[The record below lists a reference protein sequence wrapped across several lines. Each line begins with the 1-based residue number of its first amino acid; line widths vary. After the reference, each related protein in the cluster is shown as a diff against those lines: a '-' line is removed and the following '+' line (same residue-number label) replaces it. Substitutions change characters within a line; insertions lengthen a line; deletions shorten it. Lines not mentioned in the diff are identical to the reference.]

1 MIAMGKNRVF
11 LVVMLALCL
20 FYTFSD
26 MYVTGVMLMPML
38 FSTVCGN
45 MVRND
50 LERSDTAYTV
60 HVTIQREGIRRGEVS
75 RLDCPPACVLAVV
88 LQMVSA
94 VVHRQSI
101 TQSGMIAACA
111 VLLTV
116 LTVSVELP
124 VTIIFRDR
132 VQIARVCILAVVFA
146 RSSRLP
152 CRSTWALMDCSR
164 LSPRLL
170 HGRYTASAPCWARL
184 RLPSPSWCRY
194 VRVAHSP
201 TVSAGPEGHRRSGGR
216 IIHRRGRPTI

>member
-1 MIAMGKNRVF
+1 MKGLMARDMIAMGKNRVF

-50 LERSDTAYTV
+50 LSAP
-60 HVTIQREGIRRGEVS
+60 IRRTLFTLPFSRREYAGEKYLVS
-75 RLDCPPACVLAVV
+75 IVPACVLAVV

-101 TQSGMIAACA
+101 TQSGMIAAWA

-116 LTVSVELP
+116 LTVS
-124 VTIIFRDR
+124 
-132 VQIARVCILAVVFA
+132 
-146 RSSRLP
+146 S
-152 CRSTWALMDCSR
+152 
-164 LSPRLL
+164 
-170 HGRYTASAPCWARL
+170 
-184 RLPSPSWCRY
+184 
-194 VRVAHSP
+194 
-201 TVSAGPEGHRRSGGR
+201 
-216 IIHRRGRPTI
+216 

>member
-1 MIAMGKNRVF
+1 MKGLMARDMIAMGKNRVF

-26 MYVTGVMLMPML
+26 MYVTGVMLMPMM

-50 LERSDTAYTV
+50 LSAP
-60 HVTIQREGIRRGEVS
+60 IRRTLFTLPFSRREYAGEKYLVS
-75 RLDCPPACVLAVV
+75 IVPACVLAVM
-88 LQMVSA
+88 LQMASA

-132 VQIARVCILAVVFA
+132 VQIARVCILAVALVAIAVSLDMGTDGLFA
-146 RSSRLP
+146 IITSAP
-152 CRSTWALMDCSR
+152 AWALYGIGA
-164 LSPRLL
+164 LL
-170 HGRYTASAPCWARL
+170 GAVALAVSVMVSLRALRTAQL
-184 RLPSPSWCRY
+184 
-194 VRVAHSP
+194 
-201 TVSAGPEGHRRSGGR
+201 
-216 IIHRRGRPTI
+216 

>member
-1 MIAMGKNRVF
+1 MKGLMARDMIAMGKNRVF

-50 LERSDTAYTV
+50 LSAP
-60 HVTIQREGIRRGEVS
+60 IRRTLFTLPFSRREYAGEKYLVS
-75 RLDCPPACVLAVV
+75 IVPACVLAVV

-101 TQSGMIAACA
+101 TQSGMIAAWA

-146 RSSRLP
+146 LVALAVSLDMGTDGLFAIITSAP
-152 CRSTWALMDCSR
+152 AWALYGIGA
-164 LSPRLL
+164 LL
-170 HGRYTASAPCWARL
+170 GAVALAVSVMVSLRALRTAQL
-184 RLPSPSWCRY
+184 
-194 VRVAHSP
+194 
-201 TVSAGPEGHRRSGGR
+201 
-216 IIHRRGRPTI
+216 

>member
-1 MIAMGKNRVF
+1 MKGLMARDMIAMGKNRVF

-50 LERSDTAYTV
+50 LSAP
-60 HVTIQREGIRRGEVS
+60 IRRTLFTLPFSRREYAGEKYLVS
-75 RLDCPPACVLAVV
+75 IVPACVLAVM
-88 LQMVSA
+88 LQMASA

-111 VLLTV
+111 VL

-146 RSSRLP
+146 LVAIAVSLDMGTDGLFAIITSAP
-152 CRSTWALMDCSR
+152 AWALYGIGA
-164 LSPRLL
+164 LL
-170 HGRYTASAPCWARL
+170 GAVALAVSVMVSLRALRTAQL
-184 RLPSPSWCRY
+184 
-194 VRVAHSP
+194 
-201 TVSAGPEGHRRSGGR
+201 
-216 IIHRRGRPTI
+216 

>member
-1 MIAMGKNRVF
+1 MKGLMARDMIAMGKNRVF
-11 LVVMLALCL
+11 LVVMLASCL

-50 LERSDTAYTV
+50 LSAP
-60 HVTIQREGIRRGEVS
+60 IRRTLFTLPFSRREYAGEKYLVS
-75 RLDCPPACVLAVV
+75 IVPACVLAVV

-132 VQIARVCILAVVFA
+132 LQIARVCILAVVFA
-146 RSSRLP
+146 LVALAVSLDMGTDGLFAIITSAP
-152 CRSTWALMDCSR
+152 TWALYGIGA
-164 LSPRLL
+164 LL
-170 HGRYTASAPCWARL
+170 GAVALAVSVMVSLRALHTAQL
-184 RLPSPSWCRY
+184 
-194 VRVAHSP
+194 
-201 TVSAGPEGHRRSGGR
+201 
-216 IIHRRGRPTI
+216 

>member
-1 MIAMGKNRVF
+1 MKGLMARDMIAMGKNRVF

-50 LERSDTAYTV
+50 LSAP
-60 HVTIQREGIRRGEVS
+60 IRRTLFTLPFSRREYAGEKYLVS
-75 RLDCPPACVLAVV
+75 IVPACVLAVV

-101 TQSGMIAACA
+101 TQSGMIAAWA

-146 RSSRLP
+146 LVALAVSLDMGTDGLFAIIPSAP
-152 CRSTWALMDCSR
+152 AWALYGIGA
-164 LSPRLL
+164 LL
-170 HGRYTASAPCWARL
+170 GAVALAVSVMVSLRALRTAQL
-184 RLPSPSWCRY
+184 
-194 VRVAHSP
+194 
-201 TVSAGPEGHRRSGGR
+201 
-216 IIHRRGRPTI
+216 

>member
-1 MIAMGKNRVF
+1 MKGLMARDMIAMGKNRVF

-50 LERSDTAYTV
+50 LSAP
-60 HVTIQREGIRRGEVS
+60 IRRTLFTLPFSRREYAGEKYLVS
-75 RLDCPPACVLAVV
+75 IVPACVLAVM
-88 LQMVSA
+88 LQMASA

-146 RSSRLP
+146 LVAIAVSLAMGAVRHRRP
-152 CRSTWALMDCSR
+152 A
-164 LSPRLL
+164 
-170 HGRYTASAPCWARL
+170 GRGCACRL
-184 RLPSPSWCRY
+184 RHGVAAC
-194 VRVAHSP
+194 VAHSP
-201 TVSAGPEGHRRSGGR
+201 TVSAGRS
-216 IIHRRGRPTI
+216 TIGDRAAASSIDAAARLYKY

>member
-1 MIAMGKNRVF
+1 MKGLMARDMIAMGKNRVF
-11 LVVMLALCL
+11 LVVMLASCL

-38 FSTVCGN
+38 FSTVCGK

-50 LERSDTAYTV
+50 LSAP
-60 HVTIQREGIRRGEVS
+60 IRRTLFTLPFSRREYAGEKYLVS
-75 RLDCPPACVLAVV
+75 IVPACVLAVV
-88 LQMVSA
+88 FAL
-94 VVHRQSI
+94 VVLAI

-146 RSSRLP
+146 LVVLAVSLDMGTDGLFAIITSAP
-152 CRSTWALMDCSR
+152 AWALYGIGA
-164 LSPRLL
+164 LL
-170 HGRYTASAPCWARL
+170 GAVALAVSVMVSLRALLTAQL
-184 RLPSPSWCRY
+184 
-194 VRVAHSP
+194 
-201 TVSAGPEGHRRSGGR
+201 
-216 IIHRRGRPTI
+216 

>member
-1 MIAMGKNRVF
+1 MKGLMARDMIAMGKNRVF

-50 LERSDTAYTV
+50 LSAP
-60 HVTIQREGIRRGEVS
+60 IRRTLFTLPFSRREYAGEKYLVS
-75 RLDCPPACVLAVV
+75 IVPACVLAVV

-101 TQSGMIAACA
+101 TQSGMIAAWA

-132 VQIARVCILAVVFA
+132 VQIARVCILAVVFSLVA
-146 RSSRLP
+146 LAVSLDMGTDGLFAIITSAP
-152 CRSTWALMDCSR
+152 AWALYGIGA
-164 LSPRLL
+164 LL
-170 HGRYTASAPCWARL
+170 GAVALAVSVMVSLRALRTAQL
-184 RLPSPSWCRY
+184 
-194 VRVAHSP
+194 
-201 TVSAGPEGHRRSGGR
+201 
-216 IIHRRGRPTI
+216 